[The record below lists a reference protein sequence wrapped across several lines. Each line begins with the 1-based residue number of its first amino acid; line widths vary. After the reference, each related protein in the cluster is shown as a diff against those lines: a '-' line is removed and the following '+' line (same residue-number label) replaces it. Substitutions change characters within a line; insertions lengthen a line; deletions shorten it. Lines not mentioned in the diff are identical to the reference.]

1 MILSKSRLDE
11 LSQRLYNEGKEI
23 EAKKSLM
30 RLKEWTRDMQR
41 KPAINDISREIIKKK
56 YNR

>member
-1 MILSKSRLDE
+1 MMLSKSRLDE
-11 LSQRLYNEGKEI
+11 LSLRLYNEGKEI

-30 RLKEWTRDMQR
+30 RLKEWTKDMQH
-41 KPAINDISREIIKKK
+41 KPAINGISKEIIRKK

>member
-1 MILSKSRLDE
+1 MLSKSRLDE

-30 RLKEWTRDMQR
+30 RLKEWTKDMQH
-41 KPAINDISREIIKKK
+41 KPAINGISKEIIRKK

>member
-1 MILSKSRLDE
+1 MLSKSRLDE
-11 LSQRLYNEGKEI
+11 LSQRLFNEGKEI

-30 RLKEWTRDMQR
+30 RLKEWTKDMQR
-41 KPAINDISREIIKKK
+41 KPAINDISREIVKKK